1 MTCTRG
7 ATPTTGCKHR
17 IAARAAILTVAIVM
31 LRSEAAFSA
40 CEFGD
45 QGHGRV
51 VAVLDGRTIRLDDG
65 REVRLAGIEIP
76 DDAAERSRLSLAGLI
91 EGRAV
96 TLRGHDDTPDRY
108 GRQPAF
114 AVPDGSDAPVQF
126 ELLASGEAFA
136 SPTAGDQPCSRAL
149 LAAEAPARAA
159 RRGIWAGSAALKN
172 AKSTDDILARR
183 GRFTVIEGTVSS
195 ARLAGATFY
204 VNFGRRWTRDF
215 AVTISKRMMASIEA
229 AGIDLKSLKGKRIL
243 VRGWIGAR
251 SGPRM
256 EVTQAGQIEMVGA
269 IRPKDGP
276 TATATVP
283 EDEDR

>member
-1 MTCTRG
+1 M
-7 ATPTTGCKHR
+7 TGCRHR
-17 IAARAAILTVAIVM
+17 IAARAAILTVTIVM

-40 CEFGD
+40 CEFSD

-51 VAVLDGRTIRLDDG
+51 VAVLDGRTFRLDDG
-65 REVRLAGIEIP
+65 REVRLAGLEIA
-76 DDAAERSRLSLAGLI
+76 DDMAERSKAALAGLI

-96 TLRGHDDTPDRY
+96 TLRGHDDAPDRY

-114 AVPDGSDAPVQF
+114 AVLDGSDAPVQF
-126 ELLASGEAFA
+126 DLLTKGEAFA
-136 SPTAGDQPCSRAL
+136 SPTAVDSSCSRAL
-149 LAAEAPARAA
+149 LAAEATARAA
-159 RRGIWAGSAALKN
+159 RRGIWAVSVALKN

-215 AVTISKRMMASIEA
+215 AVTISRRMMASVEA

-243 VRGWIGAR
+243 VRGWIEAR
-251 SGPRM
+251 SGPRIV
-256 EVTQAGQIEMVGA
+256 VTHAGQIEMMGA
-269 IRPKDGP
+269 IRPKGGL
-276 TATATVP
+276 TTTATVP
-283 EDEDR
+283 EDEGR